1 MSSAAEGAG
10 APPPRADRR
19 DEGVP
24 SPWLRCPP
32 ARPLSL
38 RARLERNR
46 QSSAPSREICE
57 NTIVSLTWIAEHLAI
72 PPDERSQKLP
82 ADNPLTSFR

>member
-1 MSSAAEGAG
+1 
-10 APPPRADRR
+10 
-19 DEGVP
+19 
-24 SPWLRCPP
+24 
-32 ARPLSL
+32 
-38 RARLERNR
+38 LERNR